1 MISFNDIK
9 WVIVVRIPDPGS
21 LVAAFVVRS
30 FVVRSFVR
38 SFVVRSSFV
47 RRSFVRR
54 SFAFAWRSFV
64 VRRRRWCRLLH
75 SIECVPACLID
86 R

>member
-9 WVIVVRIPDPGS
+9 WVIIVRIPDPGS

-54 SFAFAWRSFV
+54 SSV
-64 VRRRRWCRLLH
+64 VRLLSLGVRL
-75 SIECVPACLID
+75 
-86 R
+86 